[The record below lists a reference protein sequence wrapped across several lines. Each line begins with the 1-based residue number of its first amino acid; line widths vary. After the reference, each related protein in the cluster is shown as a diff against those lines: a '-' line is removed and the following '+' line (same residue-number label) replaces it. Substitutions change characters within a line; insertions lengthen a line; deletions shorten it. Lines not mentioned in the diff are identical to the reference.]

1 MKQLFKYIKFITISL
16 LLPAVYACNGSA
28 AGNRQADSATD
39 IKTKDTVSA
48 ATGTQNKVADEQQFR
63 LFFKAFKDA
72 VKANNKAQLV
82 KMFSFPLQTLPQW
95 TNDELKSNP
104 VNVNDGLITGHDFSQ
119 YYNDIFTKDALK
131 LIPASKEN
139 DLSEIDKTTAEN
151 YYLTLKEATDK
162 GSTLYELE
170 KQYTEGNG
178 KETSFGF
185 VFGKVKGAYKVISY
199 YRPWPLK

>member
-1 MKQLFKYIKFITISL
+1 MRQLKYIRLIIITL
-16 LLPAVYACNGSA
+16 LLPAVYACNGNV
-28 AGNRQADSATD
+28 AGNKKGDSSTTT
-39 IKTKDTVSA
+39 KVKDTVAVSA
-48 ATGTQNKVADEQQFR
+48 VVENATNDEHQFR
-63 LFFKAFKDA
+63 LFFTKFKDA
-72 VKANNKAQLV
+72 VKANNKTKLTT
-82 KMFSFPLQTLPQW
+82 MFSFPLQTLPQW

-104 VNVNDGLITGHDFSQ
+104 VNIQDGLVTGNEFSQ
-119 YYNDIFTKDALK
+119 YYGDDFTKDVIK
-131 LIPASKEN
+131 LIPASKED

-151 YYLTLKEATDK
+151 YYLTLKEVTDK

-170 KQYTEGNG
+170 KQYTEDDG

>member
-1 MKQLFKYIKFITISL
+1 MKQLFKYITISL

-28 AGNRQADSATD
+28 AGNRQADSTTD

-48 ATGTQNKVADEQQFR
+48 ATAARNIGNDEQQFR
-63 LFFKAFKDA
+63 LFFKTFKDA

-104 VNVNDGLITGHDFSQ
+104 VNINDGLITDNDFSQ

-170 KQYTEGNG
+170 KQYTEDNG